1 VANPAKTTKRGMDNM
16 EKILRVYGD
25 FTDITCHDLVFGDMH
40 RVITQDPL
48 EIPWAFRPPVIP
60 AWSRNNIISKD
71 LRNFKVQ

>member
-48 EIPWAFRPPVIP
+48 EIP
-60 AWSRNNIISKD
+60 
-71 LRNFKVQ
+71 